1 MSDNA
6 NYDLSNNIG
15 DDTDTTSTK
24 PISHSEIQDKS
35 VKDSIA
41 NNQNITAQV
50 QARQISEPKVE
61 NQANM
66 NKSNTATN
74 SANDFTQ
81 VQDLP
86 LGTPQGQQ
94 TIMPNNPLNTNSNN
108 APNSGTG
115 VNSQAQSQHNSAPI
129 KSTAFNQRDDINN
142 PHTADT
148 DGNEETHFGYKTVNK
163 AEKQARVADVF
174 TSVAKKYDIMNDLMS
189 FGIHRLWKRFAIS
202 LSGVRAGQHVLDIAG
217 GTGDLAKVFSR
228 EVGRNGHVVLS
239 DINAA
244 MLEVGRERLINAG
257 CNNVDFVLAN
267 AETLAPFDDESFD
280 LLTISFGLRN
290 VTDKDAALRS
300 MYRVLKPGGRLLILE
315 FSKPIFEPLSK
326 AYDLYSFTAL
336 PMMGKLVAN
345 DAESYQ
351 YLAESIRMHPDQQTL
366 KQMMEQAGFVNCDYH
381 NLTAGIV
388 AVHRGFKA

>member
-1 MSDNA
+1 M
-6 NYDLSNNIG
+6 
-15 DDTDTTSTK
+15 TDTTNNNNVPHDQTTSTNG
-24 PISHSEIQDKS
+24 HLQDKL
-35 VKDSIA
+35 VKDIIA
-41 NNQNITAQV
+41 HNQNISAQA
-50 QARQISEPKVE
+50 QARQSPLPNKASETVKKDSSHPFD
-61 NQANM
+61 
-66 NKSNTATN
+66 T
-74 SANDFTQ
+74 NDFTK

-86 LGTPQGQQ
+86 TGAPQGQQ
-94 TIMPNNPLNTNSNN
+94 TTMPNNNTNNDSLNKPINN
-108 APNSGTG
+108 TVS
-115 VNSQAQSQHNSAPI
+115 SSANTQIP
-129 KSTAFNQRDDINN
+129 KQTLFNQRDDINN
-142 PHTADT
+142 PHTPDT

-189 FGIHRLWKRFAIS
+189 FGIHRLWKRYAIS
-202 LSGVRAGQHVLDIAG
+202 LSGVRSGQHVLDIAG

-280 LLTISFGLRN
+280 LVTISFGLRN
-290 VTDKDAALRS
+290 VTDKDAALKA

-315 FSKPIFEPLSK
+315 FSKPVFEPLSK

-336 PMMGKLVAN
+336 PMMGKIIAN
-345 DAESYQ
+345 DSESYQ

-366 KQMMEQAGFVNCDYH
+366 KQMMQQAGFENCDYH